1 MSDNKRDKD
10 SYAKDTL
17 EFSVPAEYK
26 QNQSGQRR
34 SPQQGAQRQGNQGQ
48 RPKRPNPQRQYPNG
62 QTSQGQGAYNRT
74 GQRQQTP
81 GRNSTQNQMRG
92 QGNNPV
98 NRPAN
103 PQNRN
108 NMPSGSR
115 PVQNRPPQNNR
126 PVNNVSVTK
135 PKKKKTRKKG
145 GCLTKII
152 ISLLSVFIVIFGIY
166 SIIVMGFISKINIVE
181 TEDRVSPSHSL
192 LSSSSVKNI
201 LLIGTDSRGEDRGRS
216 DSMILLSINSKTD
229 KITMCSLMRDMYVQ
243 IPGYGSNKLNAAY
256 SYGGP
261 ELLMDTIEENLY
273 IEIDDYVTVNFVSF
287 ANIVDAVGGVE
298 IKVSDNEA
306 DAMNVLL
313 QSPEGVSFFG
323 EPSEADLLDGGGTYN
338 LSGKQ
343 ALCYS
348 RLRYVGNADFER
360 TQRQRKVLEAI
371 IKKAANPVRIGSVA
385 KEALPSMNTNM
396 SKLKMYLLSLRG
408 PGFLL
413 GYDVEQMRIPA
424 DDTYWS
430 SDIDGMSVLEV
441 DFEENIDLIED
452 KLYGNK

>member
-1 MSDNKRDKD
+1 
-10 SYAKDTL
+10 
-17 EFSVPAEYK
+17 
-26 QNQSGQRR
+26 
-34 SPQQGAQRQGNQGQ
+34 
-48 RPKRPNPQRQYPNG
+48 
-62 QTSQGQGAYNRT
+62 
-74 GQRQQTP
+74 
-81 GRNSTQNQMRG
+81 
-92 QGNNPV
+92 
-98 NRPAN
+98 
-103 PQNRN
+103 
-108 NMPSGSR
+108 
-115 PVQNRPPQNNR
+115 
-126 PVNNVSVTK
+126 
-135 PKKKKTRKKG
+135 
-145 GCLTKII
+145 
-152 ISLLSVFIVIFGIY
+152 
-166 SIIVMGFISKINIVE
+166 
-181 TEDRVSPSHSL
+181 
-192 LSSSSVKNI
+192 
-201 LLIGTDSRGEDRGRS
+201 
-216 DSMILLSINSKTD
+216 MILLSINSKTD

-273 IEIDDYVTVNFVSF
+273 IKIDDYVTVNFVSF

-343 ALCYS
+343 ALFYS

-371 IKKAANPVRIGSVA
+371 IKKAANPVRIGAVA

-396 SKLKMYLLSLRG
+396 SKLNMYLLSLRG

-424 DDTYWS
+424 DDTYWG

>member
-17 EFSVPAEYK
+17 EFSVPSEYI
-26 QNQSGQRR
+26 QNKSSQRR
-34 SPQQGAQRQGNQGQ
+34 PPQQGMQRPGNNGQ
-48 RPKRPNPQRQYPNG
+48 RSERQNPQRSQPNG
-62 QTSQGQGAYNRT
+62 QASQGQGVHGRT
-74 GQRQQTP
+74 GQRQQIP
-81 GRNSTQNQMRG
+81 GRNPNQMRG
-92 QGNNPV
+92 QGNNTASRAV
-98 NRPAN
+98 N

-108 NMPSGSR
+108 NNMQSGVH

-126 PVNNVSVTK
+126 PVNNASAPK
-135 PKKKKTRKKG
+135 PKKKKIRKKG

-152 ISLLSVFIVIFGIY
+152 ISLLSVFIVLFGIY

-181 TEDRVSPSHSL
+181 TGERVSTSHSL

-298 IKVSDNEA
+298 IEVSDNEA

-323 EPSEADLLDGGGTYN
+323 EPSEDDLLDGGGTYN

-371 IKKAANPVRIGSVA
+371 IKKAANPVRIGAVA

-396 SKLKMYLLSLRG
+396 SKLNMYLLSLRG

-424 DDTYWS
+424 DDTYWG

>member
-17 EFSVPAEYK
+17 EFSVPSEYI
-26 QNQSGQRR
+26 QNKSSQRR
-34 SPQQGAQRQGNQGQ
+34 PPQQSMQRPGNNGQ
-48 RPKRPNPQRQYPNG
+48 RPERQNPQRRQPNG
-62 QTSQGQGAYNRT
+62 QASQGQGVHGRT
-74 GQRQQTP
+74 GQRQQIP
-81 GRNSTQNQMRG
+81 GRNPNQMRG
-92 QGNNPV
+92 QGNNTASRAV
-98 NRPAN
+98 N

-108 NMPSGSR
+108 NNMQSGVR

-126 PVNNVSVTK
+126 PVNNASAPK
-135 PKKKKTRKKG
+135 PKKKKIRKKG

-152 ISLLSVFIVIFGIY
+152 ISLLSVFIVLFGIY

-181 TEDRVSPSHSL
+181 TGERVSSSHSL

-298 IKVSDNEA
+298 IEVSDNEA

-323 EPSEADLLDGGGTYN
+323 EPSESDLLDGGGTYN

-371 IKKAANPVRIGSVA
+371 IKKAANPVRIGAVA

-396 SKLKMYLLSLRG
+396 SKLNMYLLSLRG

-424 DDTYWS
+424 DDTYWG
-430 SDIDGMSVLEV
+430 SDIDGMYVLEV